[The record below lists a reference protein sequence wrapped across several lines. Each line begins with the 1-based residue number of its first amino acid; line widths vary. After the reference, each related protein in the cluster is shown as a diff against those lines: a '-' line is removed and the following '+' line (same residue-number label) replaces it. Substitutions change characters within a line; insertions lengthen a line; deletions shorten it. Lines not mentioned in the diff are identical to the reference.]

1 MYLLIF
7 LGLPEKQIS
16 YESEQKLKYN
26 QVPKIPKSNSI
37 EPAFDPDHEE
47 TTSKLLFQCYRVGA
61 ILNKNQLLCNMT
73 FLTSENNGYFT
84 LEIRKSDKNY
94 SICSKNC

>member
-1 MYLLIF
+1 MLFLQIF
-7 LGLPEKQIS
+7 KIPILYFIS
-16 YESEQKLKYN
+16 RLFPGSGDKNKTETEQKLKYN

-61 ILNKNQLLCNMT
+61 ILNKNQN
-73 FLTSENNGYFT
+73 
-84 LEIRKSDKNY
+84 I
-94 SICSKNC
+94 NCFVI